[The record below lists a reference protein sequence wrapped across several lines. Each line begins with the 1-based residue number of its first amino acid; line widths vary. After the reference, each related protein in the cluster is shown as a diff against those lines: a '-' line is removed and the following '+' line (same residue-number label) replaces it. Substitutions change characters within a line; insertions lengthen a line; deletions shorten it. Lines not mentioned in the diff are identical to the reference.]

1 MQELQDTTH
10 TKTLELEV
18 CENELQRKKNE
29 AELLREKASK
39 LDQEVTS
46 LREAA
51 IANLRHGLCHCQ
63 EKEDS
68 FLVYESDEAK
78 AQRQNAE
85 NLQGLKQYM
94 ERLREA
100 LVSERRRNQEQIE
113 CFEEERRIWHEEKEK
128 VIRYQKQLQHNYI
141 QMYQQ
146 NRELERDIK
155 HLTLELEAREL
166 DEFDLHGAE
175 IQFEEITATEI

>member
-1 MQELQDTTH
+1 M
-10 TKTLELEV
+10 

-39 LDQEVTS
+39 LDQEVAS

-51 IANLRHGLCHCQ
+51 VASLRHGLCHCY
-63 EKEDS
+63 EKEDP
-68 FLVYESDEAK
+68 FLLYESDEAK
-78 AQRQNAE
+78 AQRQNSE
-85 NLQGLKQYM
+85 NMQSLKQYM
-94 ERLREA
+94 ERLRES
-100 LVSERRRNQEQIE
+100 LLSERRRNQEQSE
-113 CFEEERRIWHEEKEK
+113 NFEEERRIWQEEKEK

-146 NRELERDIK
+146 NRELESDIRQ
-155 HLTLELEAREL
+155 LSLELEAREL